1 MKKMIKR
8 GEQTDLAYEDMKN
21 MINLS
26 RVLKEQTEDVTIDSE
41 ETQTDE
47 VTEIKRK
54 EEKRKEYTISGGKII
69 VHGTSEKELN
79 LTSEEKSAFQ
89 ETMDGFIEQVEDLAD
104 FNVLNIYNNN
114 IEWSGNLVRFDLEY
128 FYAVGETNG
137 VYINGTMIKVN
148 EDFSEMLEKLTSFYD
163 VFSTKW
169 SAVLASR
176 KTT

>member
-1 MKKMIKR
+1 MIKR

-47 VTEIKRK
+47 VTEIQRK

-148 EDFSEMLEKLTSFYD
+148 KDFSEMLEKLTSFYD

-169 SAVLASR
+169 SSVLASR